1 MSRRRHS
8 PESGVTLIETL
19 VALFVIAIM
28 ATAGAIMTSQAVR
41 GARVVEAKGGK
52 STDLSIAAGM
62 IRDDLAAIVLRPSQD
77 EGQLEPPAL
86 FEGFAPRHDGR
97 VMAFVRNGWA
107 NPAGEARGDLQRV
120 EYRYAGGA
128 LVRQSWS
135 TPDPVRGSAVAETVV
150 IDGVSSLSVRYARG
164 DRWLTEWV
172 SLAGGNV
179 PMPQKAELTFRFAPE
194 EELTLL
200 VLVGDGR

>member
-1 MSRRRHS
+1 MSQYRHFS
-8 PESGVTLIETL
+8 QSGVTLIETL

-52 STDLSIAAGM
+52 STSLSIAAGM
-62 IRDDLAAIVLRPSQD
+62 IRDDLGAIVLRPSQD
-77 EGQLEPPAL
+77 EVRLEPPTL
-86 FEGFAPRHDGR
+86 FEGYAPRHDGR

-107 NPAGEARGDLQRV
+107 NTSGEARGNLQRV
-120 EYRYAGGA
+120 EYRYARGA
-128 LVRQSWS
+128 LVRDSWS
-135 TPDPVRGSAVAETVV
+135 TPDPVQGSPASETVV
-150 IDGVSSLSVRYARG
+150 LAGVSGLSVRYARG

-179 PMPQKAELTFRFAPE
+179 PIPQKAELTFRFAPE
-194 EELTLL
+194 EELKLL